1 MSTAKGTKPKS
12 GNSRSKRK
20 TKQQDQQIAG
30 CPTPVFDTGENPCKD
45 GNPPS
50 SGKKSDTAFS

>member
-20 TKQQDQQIAG
+20 AKQQELQLAG

-45 GNPPS
+45 GNPPPS
-50 SGKKSDTAFS
+50 DKKSDTAFS